1 MGISGFFSSLR
12 DTHTSIRGATSYFPS
27 QKDAVLRLW
36 RCEEVRLGADSPICL
51 SGALW
56 LPGLQ

>member
-1 MGISGFFSSLR
+1 MGTSGVFSSLR
-12 DTHTSIRGATSYFPS
+12 DTHTCIQGAISYLPS
-27 QKDAVLRLW
+27 QKDAVFRLW
-36 RCEEVRLGADSPICL
+36 RCEDVGLGADSWICL